1 MMKKLFKYFSLLLI
15 STFLMSYF
23 FSKPVSANYD
33 NSKNYVVITTGT
45 INSDGKKLLNLKV
58 DVTYQRG
65 FTAIGSGL
73 GYKICPK
80 IAEDAGLTADTYC
93 DSVFIGFGEF
103 QYISKADS
111 DAADANPVTKSIPL
125 TINTVQM
132 TSSNKDTSYVVFVR
146 TVFCAVR
153 TEGYES
159 CQYWHDSTTDSNK
172 GVTRIDFKVADVLGK
187 NVSDIEDD
195 EIQSVMDKITQIVY
209 DIVMPIIYIILFL
222 FLLIKG
228 TILGVQIVKSA
239 DEPQLRQEKIGSLK
253 WLIIGVA
260 IAYAA
265 SGLVHV
271 VTGIL
276 SKELNFN

>member
-1 MMKKLFKYFSLLLI
+1 MFVPS
-15 STFLMSYF
+15 
-23 FSKPVSANYD
+23 
-33 NSKNYVVITTGT
+33 IT
-45 INSDGKKLLNLKV
+45 N
-58 DVTYQRG
+58 
-65 FTAIGSGL
+65 
-73 GYKICPK
+73 
-80 IAEDAGLTADTYC
+80 
-93 DSVFIGFGEF
+93 VF
-103 QYISKADS
+103 
-111 DAADANPVTKSIPL
+111 
-125 TINTVQM
+125 
-132 TSSNKDTSYVVFVR
+132 
-146 TVFCAVR
+146 FCAVR
-153 TEGYES
+153 PEGSES
-159 CQYWHDSTTDSNK
+159 CQYWHDSTADSNK
-172 GVTRIDFKVADVLGK
+172 GVTRIYFKVADVLGK

-253 WLIIGVA
+253 WLIIGVS